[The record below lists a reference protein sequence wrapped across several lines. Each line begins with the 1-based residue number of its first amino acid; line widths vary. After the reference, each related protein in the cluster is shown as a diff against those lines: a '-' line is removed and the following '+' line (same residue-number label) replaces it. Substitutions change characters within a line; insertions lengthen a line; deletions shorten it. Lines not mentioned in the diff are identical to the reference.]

1 MNFGGDDLSWGPS
14 IDPRWA
20 TAGELMFLLLALL
33 DFAVMFMAGF
43 FNAHSFRKCYL
54 ESGEIDWQ
62 EYRQLRLRSLGYVVV
77 GAILV
82 PFGLSSFVTNVGP
95 LTLSGLRVNFAIELI
110 FFLVALFGGLGFLGS
125 ALGFGIGSL
134 VSPVK
139 KVQQI
144 DKP

>member
-1 MNFGGDDLSWGPS
+1 MSWGPS

-20 TAGELMFLLLALL
+20 AIGELMFLLLALL

-43 FNAHSFRKCYL
+43 FNALSFRKRYL

-62 EYRQLRLRSLGYVVV
+62 KYRQLRPMSLGYLVV

-95 LTLSGLRVNFAIELI
+95 LTLIGLRGYFAIESV
-110 FFLVALFGGLGFLGS
+110 FFLVALFGGLGFLGNG
-125 ALGFGIGSL
+125 LGFGIGSL
-134 VSPVK
+134 VFPVK